1 MRPIC
6 DEQST
11 LSEQRGAVLYS
22 EMSECG
28 NRQTDS
34 WHFGQITVKIKY
46 YAWSGFSECED
57 VVLGEDVWNLGGKL
71 LTEDWRKFDRSV
83 HVVRRMT

>member
-11 LSEQRGAVLYS
+11 RSEQRGAVRYS

-28 NRQTDS
+28 NRHTDS
-34 WHFGQITVKIKY
+34 WHFGQITVKVKY
-46 YAWSGFSECED
+46 YAWSGFGECED
-57 VVLGEDVWNLGGKL
+57 VVLALKEDNSVRMCEDKRAGEDIWNLEG
-71 LTEDWRKFDRSV
+71 RC
-83 HVVRRMT
+83 